1 MKSLIVVESC
11 FGSTRALAEQVAAGF
26 REGGAEAEI
35 VSVTDAAGEVP
46 AETDLLM
53 LGAPTHKLGL
63 STPKSR
69 QIAKTQ
75 GGVAGDRGMREWLA
89 KAVLPAD
96 VRVVVFDT
104 VTGHTWMSGSAA
116 KKIAKILASRNS
128 SAEVIRRSFL
138 VSGEPPAP
146 VPEELD
152 EARAWG
158 AELARG

>member
-11 FGSTRALAEQVAAGF
+11 FGSTRALAEQVAAGL
-26 REGGAEAEI
+26 REGGAEAEV
-35 VSVTDAAGEVP
+35 VSVNDAAGEVP

-69 QIAKTQ
+69 QIAETQ

-89 KAVLPAD
+89 AAVLPAG

-104 VTGHTWMSGSAA
+104 VTGHTWMSGGAGRGSRLGSRVGAR
-116 KKIAKILASRNS
+116 LATSTQ
-128 SAEVIRRSFL
+128 EFP
-138 VSGEPPAP
+138 GF
-146 VPEELD
+146 EEDPKHLP
-152 EARAWG
+152 
-158 AELARG
+158 LY